1 MSMQL
6 GLWPL
11 PALRLHHGRTLQQL
25 PVILLRNQ
33 WAVNPFKRTYLFH
46 ALHLAFFLFQVLL
59 LLLASLVDP
68 PDKAF
73 DIALVAHAVLV
84 LLARGRIVCDVDVA
98 VLAKV
103 LFLGDPILAHGGDDY
118 R

>member
-1 MSMQL
+1 M
-6 GLWPL
+6 
-11 PALRLHHGRTLQQL
+11 
-25 PVILLRNQ
+25 LRNQ
-33 WAVNPFKRTYLFH
+33 WARLWIPFKRTYLFH

-59 LLLASLVDP
+59 LLLASFVDS

-73 DIALVAHAVLV
+73 NAALVAHAVLM
-84 LLARGRIVCDVDVA
+84 LLARGGIVCDVDVA

-103 LFLGDPILAHGGDDY
+103 LFLGYPVLAHGGDDF